1 MIVQW
6 KLVIAIALNLSAN
19 RLPDSLTIQSD
30 SAALTSI
37 VCLGTNEMEQVIA
50 LVDSIEV
57 NLDLSMGVFSS
68 LAITLSCNTA
78 GLLSYAVVVGRC
90 AGPAANPSK
99 AACLNLKLLYEQN
112 GHREGTMPDS
122 ASEQGSADM
131 TRDGVTPRSNN
142 GQSVFSLNL
151 NLPGR

>member
-1 MIVQW
+1 M
-6 KLVIAIALNLSAN
+6 
-19 RLPDSLTIQSD
+19 D
-30 SAALTSI
+30 
-37 VCLGTNEMEQVIA
+37 QVIA

-78 GLLSYAVVVGRC
+78 DLLSYAVVVGRC
-90 AGPAANPSK
+90 ADPAANPSK

-122 ASEQGSADM
+122 ASEQESAVM

-151 NLPGR
+151 NSPVR